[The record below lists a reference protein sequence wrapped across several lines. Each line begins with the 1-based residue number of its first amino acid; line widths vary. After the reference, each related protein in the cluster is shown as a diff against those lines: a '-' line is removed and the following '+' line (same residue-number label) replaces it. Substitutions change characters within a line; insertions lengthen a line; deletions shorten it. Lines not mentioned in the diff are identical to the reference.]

1 MVRNSKGSQAGLLF
15 VLVRALVVDPH
26 SDLRVALCPVA
37 RLRLELQL
45 ESLALLGRDDLA
57 QTQQQRVSCR
67 WAPVPLQPRRL
78 T

>member
-57 QTQQQRVSCR
+57 QTQRRVSCR
-67 WAPVPLQPRRL
+67 LAPVPLQPRRL